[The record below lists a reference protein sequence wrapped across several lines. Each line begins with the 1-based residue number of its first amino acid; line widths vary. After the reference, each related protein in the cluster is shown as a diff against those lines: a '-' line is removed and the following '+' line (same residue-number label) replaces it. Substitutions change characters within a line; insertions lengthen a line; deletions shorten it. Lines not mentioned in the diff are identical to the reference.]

1 MYEALIMLSEA
12 LNPSIEEYAQKV
24 RSFYESNIGE
34 KPKIEMANE
43 NFRVIFKGIEF
54 SVDKNCDEHVI
65 VESKGLASFAKPAD
79 RAEISKSKCR
89 FEISSTDDTDM
100 VYFNDYLFLIQSAE
114 ELGEVYA
121 FSPLEGEFM

>member
-12 LNPSIEEYAQKV
+12 LNPSVEEYAQEV

-34 KPKIEMANE
+34 KPTIEMAKE

-54 SVDKNCDEHVI
+54 SVDKNCDEHV
-65 VESKGLASFAKPAD
+65 VLESKELASFAKPNE
-79 RAEISKSKCR
+79 RAEISRSKCR
-89 FEISSTDDTDM
+89 FEISSTNDTDM

-114 ELGEVYA
+114 ELGKVWA
-121 FSPLEGEFM
+121 FSPLDGEFM